1 MTDKQFLELISAVK
15 VQPPTPAQV
24 WFDRFRL
31 ASYILSIVI
40 GVLIYFQ
47 LQKNAEQAEMIKAY
61 FSGQQSKYAELIGTL
76 KGQGDKKTADIL
88 EILKDQQKKDFYSEF
103 ENIKQEK

>member
-1 MTDKQFLELISAVK
+1 MTDKQFLEIIQAVK
-15 VQPPTPAQV
+15 VQPPTSATV
-24 WFDRFRL
+24 WFDRLRL
-31 ASYILSIVI
+31 TSYILSIVI
-40 GVLIYFQ
+40 GILIYFQ
-47 LQKNAEQAEMIKAY
+47 LQKNAEQSEMIKAY

-88 EILKDQQKKDFYSEF
+88 EILKEQQKKDFYFQF